1 MSGLKVYTRRST
13 KTTKIKLTIMENNQ
27 KYKAYERVRVS
38 GVTNMF
44 DVRTVGL
51 LSGLSR
57 EDILDVM
64 HNYSEYRTLYEVNK

>member
-1 MSGLKVYTRRST
+1 
-13 KTTKIKLTIMENNQ
+13 MENNK

-44 DVRTVGL
+44 DVRTVGM

>member
-1 MSGLKVYTRRST
+1 M
-13 KTTKIKLTIMENNQ
+13 
-27 KYKAYERVRVS
+27 
-38 GVTNMF
+38 
-44 DVRTVGL
+44 